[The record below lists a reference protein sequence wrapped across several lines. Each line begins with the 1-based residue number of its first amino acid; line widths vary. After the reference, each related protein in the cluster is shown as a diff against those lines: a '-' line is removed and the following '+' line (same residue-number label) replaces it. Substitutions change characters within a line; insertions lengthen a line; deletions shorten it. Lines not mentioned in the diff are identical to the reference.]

1 MSCFRH
7 ILSYSTFSR
16 TSESSKCQ
24 NIAFAN
30 KNFEQFSILM
40 WGHSRV
46 PFERHTFCPPSC
58 DALDSSSVCIVFPL
72 NTLRGIKCKNIVF
85 PWSPTQKNPSHS
97 QTRDCKEFQTRYFI
111 PKTQFRINW
120 PIFSETEDG
129 IAHRGFCSIRR
140 AFEQFNPKR
149 TYTSTGKG
157 TNLLFFK
164 SPKRKKWLLA

>member
-1 MSCFRH
+1 MP
-7 ILSYSTFSR
+7 ILCTVRLLGFTTRGLYCNIAASFQMEIVRSNRKWVVFDI
-16 TSESSKCQ
+16 SSHTAHSAAHQTYHTKCQ

-46 PFERHTFCPPSC
+46 PFERHTFCPPFC

-97 QTRDCKEFQTRYFI
+97 QTRDCKEFQTQYFI
-111 PKTQFRINW
+111 PKTHFKINL
-120 PIFSETEDG
+120 PIYSETEDG
-129 IAHRGFCSIRR
+129 IA
-140 AFEQFNPKR
+140 
-149 TYTSTGKG
+149 
-157 TNLLFFK
+157 
-164 SPKRKKWLLA
+164 